1 MQEKYFSIACVFQPG
16 GLAHIITLFLNQKLN
31 CALLISP
38 IDRYCMSLSLLF
50 IFLSPHPVYLSL
62 CLSVSLP
69 AASDFPTDAAVMSS
83 RVDAG
88 VRGGVHGKKVPQA
101 NNPEQVY
108 QVSAWRYFAS

>member
-1 MQEKYFSIACVFQPG
+1 MSPSESWVCEVS
-16 GLAHIITLFLNQKLN
+16 LLFASLSASL
-31 CALLISP
+31 SP
-38 IDRYCMSLSLLF
+38 PIYLSTHLSSLCMSLSLLF